1 MVRIR
6 WLPMYRLVASQAAQ
20 VLALGLVVYGIAEIV
35 VIPFLFAGLG
45 EDRRLLGLFLE
56 AFFFKRLLFLR
67 LAIVLCGGF
76 GWNALGGFIWRL
88 NRAVF
93 AFDVLGTALLAPIV
107 LGVPLV
113 SRLVLNRI
121 VGLML
126 KRKVTHS
133 IKKWINSKNKKCL
146 VIQGAR
152 QTGKTYIVER
162 FAEENYEEIVEI
174 NFKQIPSAM
183 DIFSG
188 DLTVDN
194 MVMAMRF
201 RFPEKKII
209 PGKSLIFLDE
219 IQECQEAITSL
230 KFWALD
236 NRFDVIASGSL
247 LGIDYKRA
255 SSYPVGYVDY
265 LKMYGIDFE
274 EFLWGM
280 GISED
285 MIMKLC
291 SYLDLKAI
299 IPEAIHSQMMKYF
312 RQYIAIGGMPEAV
325 QKYIDTRDFREVDRI
340 QRSLLQ
346 GYQYDIAHYATAE
359 EKVKAEKCY
368 LSLAKQL
375 LDKENHKFQYKEVE
389 HGGRAQKY
397 FSSIEWLLRADMV
410 HLCKRVTDIRF
421 DLDDYARDDFFRAY
435 TTDLSLLMA
444 MKDFSIKQHIIENTL
459 IGNSKGGI
467 FECAVADALYKK
479 GYPLYFYKNETTK
492 KEIDIIIQKDG
503 KVIPIEVKSGNT
515 RANSLKSIMKNN
527 KDISFGYK
535 FIDGNIGASKEGII
549 TLPLYMVAFFDI

>member
-1 MVRIR
+1 
-6 WLPMYRLVASQAAQ
+6 
-20 VLALGLVVYGIAEIV
+20 
-35 VIPFLFAGLG
+35 
-45 EDRRLLGLFLE
+45 
-56 AFFFKRLLFLR
+56 
-67 LAIVLCGGF
+67 
-76 GWNALGGFIWRL
+76 
-88 NRAVF
+88 
-93 AFDVLGTALLAPIV
+93 
-107 LGVPLV
+107 
-113 SRLVLNRI
+113 
-121 VGLML
+121 ML
-126 KRKVTHS
+126 KRKATKF
-133 IKKWINSKNKKCL
+133 IKKWVESKDKKCL
-146 VIQGAR
+146 IVQGAR

-162 FAEENYEEIVEI
+162 FAEENYDEYVEI
-174 NFKQIPSAM
+174 NFKQMPSAI

-209 PGKSLIFLDE
+209 PGKTMIFFDE

-230 KFWALD
+230 KFWAID

-280 GISED
+280 GISDD
-285 MIMKLC
+285 MIKNLHG
-291 SYLDLKAI
+291 YLETKSV
-299 IPEAIHSQMMKYF
+299 IPELINSQMMNYY
-312 RQYIAIGGMPEAV
+312 RQYIAIGGMPEVV
-325 QKYIDTRDFREVDRI
+325 QKYIDTKDFRQVDRI
-340 QRSLLQ
+340 QGSLLQ
-346 GYQYDIAHYATAE
+346 GYLYDIAHYATSE

-410 HLCKRVTDIRF
+410 HLCKLVTDVRF
-421 DLDDYARDDFFRAY
+421 DLDDYSRDDFFRAY

-444 MKDFSIKQHIIENTL
+444 MKDFSLKQRIVENT
-459 IGNSKGGI
+459 ITGNSKGGI
-467 FECAVADALYKK
+467 FECAIADALYKK
-479 GYPLYFYKNETTK
+479 GYQLYFYKNETTR
-492 KEIDIIIQKDG
+492 KEIDVIIQKDG
-503 KVIPIEVKSGNT
+503 KVVPIEVKSGNT
-515 RANSLKSIMKNN
+515 RANSLKALIKKN

-535 FIDGNIGASKEGII
+535 FVDGNIGVSEDGII
-549 TLPLYMVAFFDI
+549 TLPLYMVAFI

>member
-1 MVRIR
+1 
-6 WLPMYRLVASQAAQ
+6 
-20 VLALGLVVYGIAEIV
+20 
-35 VIPFLFAGLG
+35 
-45 EDRRLLGLFLE
+45 
-56 AFFFKRLLFLR
+56 
-67 LAIVLCGGF
+67 
-76 GWNALGGFIWRL
+76 
-88 NRAVF
+88 
-93 AFDVLGTALLAPIV
+93 
-107 LGVPLV
+107 
-113 SRLVLNRI
+113 
-121 VGLML
+121 ML
-126 KRKVTHS
+126 KRKITHS
-133 IKKWINSKNKKCL
+133 IKKWVDSKSRKCL

-183 DIFSG
+183 DIFSD

-194 MVMAMRF
+194 MIMAMRF

-209 PGKSLIFLDE
+209 PGKTLIFLDE

-285 MIMKLC
+285 MIMNLC
-291 SYLDLKAI
+291 RYIDSKDI
-299 IPEAIHSQMMKYF
+299 VPEAIHSQMMKYF

-444 MKDFSIKQHIIENTL
+444 MKDFSLKQHIIENTL
-459 IGNSKGGI
+459 DGNSRGGI
-467 FECAVADALYKK
+467 FECAIADVLYKK
-479 GYPLYFYKNETTK
+479 GYQLYFYKNETTK
-492 KEIDIIIQKDG
+492 KEIDVIIQKDG

-515 RANSLKSIMKNN
+515 RANSLKTIMKNN
-527 KDISFGYK
+527 KDMSFGYK
-535 FIDGNIGASKEGII
+535 FIDGNIGVSEEGII
-549 TLPLYMVAFFDI
+549 TLPLYMVAFFDV

>member
-1 MVRIR
+1 
-6 WLPMYRLVASQAAQ
+6 
-20 VLALGLVVYGIAEIV
+20 
-35 VIPFLFAGLG
+35 
-45 EDRRLLGLFLE
+45 
-56 AFFFKRLLFLR
+56 
-67 LAIVLCGGF
+67 
-76 GWNALGGFIWRL
+76 
-88 NRAVF
+88 
-93 AFDVLGTALLAPIV
+93 
-107 LGVPLV
+107 
-113 SRLVLNRI
+113 
-121 VGLML
+121 ML
-126 KRKVTHS
+126 KRKVTHY
-133 IKKWINSKNKKCL
+133 IKKWVDSKNKKCL

-162 FAEENYEEIVEI
+162 FAEENYDEYVEI
-174 NFKQIPSAM
+174 NFKQMPSAM
-183 DIFSG
+183 DIFIG

-209 PGKSLIFLDE
+209 PGKTMIFFDE

-230 KFWALD
+230 KFWAID

-280 GISED
+280 GISDD
-285 MIMKLC
+285 MIKSLHG
-291 SYLDLKAI
+291 YLETKSV
-299 IPEAIHSQMMKYF
+299 IPEVINSQMMNYY
-312 RQYIAIGGMPEAV
+312 RQYIAIGGMPEVV
-325 QKYIDTRDFREVDRI
+325 QKYIDTKDFRQVDRI
-340 QRSLLQ
+340 QGSLLQ
-346 GYQYDIAHYATAE
+346 GYLYDIAHYATSE

-410 HLCKRVTDIRF
+410 HLCKLVTDVRF
-421 DLDDYARDDFFRAY
+421 DLDDYSRDDFFRAY

-444 MKDFSIKQHIIENTL
+444 MKDFSLKQRIVENT
-459 IGNSKGGI
+459 ITGNSKGGI
-467 FECAVADALYKK
+467 FECAIADALYKK
-479 GYPLYFYKNETTK
+479 GYQLYFYKNETTR
-492 KEIDIIIQKDG
+492 KEIDVIIQKDG
-503 KVIPIEVKSGNT
+503 KVVPIEVKSGNT
-515 RANSLKSIMKNN
+515 RANSLKALIKKN

-535 FIDGNIGASKEGII
+535 FVDGNIGVSEDGII
-549 TLPLYMVAFFDI
+549 TLPLYMVAFI